1 MEPLKKQQIEQLKQQ
16 LQEQQADLE
25 LQLAENEGQSDTVE
39 LDQQLLG
46 RVSRIDAIQQQ
57 SMAAANRVIQQKQLS
72 SIIRVLKGIAKND
85 YGYCKECDEPIG
97 FERLKIKPEAE
108 LCIVCQAKAE
118 K

>member
-1 MEPLKKQQIEQLKQQ
+1 MKPLKQQEIKQLKQ
-16 LQEQQADLE
+16 LLRERQADLE
-25 LQLAENEGQSDTVE
+25 LQLAENEDQSDTVE

-57 SMAAANRVIQQKQLS
+57 SMAAANRIIQQKQLS
-72 SIIRVLKGIAKND
+72 SIVRVLNTLSKGD

-108 LCIVCQAKAE
+108 LCIICQANAE
-118 K
+118 